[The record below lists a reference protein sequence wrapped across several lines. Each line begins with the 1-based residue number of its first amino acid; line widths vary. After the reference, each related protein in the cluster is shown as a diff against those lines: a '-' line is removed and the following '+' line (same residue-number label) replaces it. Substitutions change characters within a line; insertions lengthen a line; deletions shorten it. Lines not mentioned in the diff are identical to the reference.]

1 MEIEK
6 IGKAEK
12 FAAIK
17 SMAVDDVEL
26 EKINK
31 YTISPLTADEVFAFK
46 VVAGDNEDDDRN
58 FEPFTAAALKDLAE
72 LYPGKPVVKDHSHSD
87 IDAVVARIYDAE
99 VLTDS
104 TKEAGDGESFTQLI
118 LKAYTV
124 RTAENAALIAEIK
137 AGIKKEVSTAASV
150 SSLICSICGQDQIE
164 KWCEHYGG
172 AKYAKDGVEET
183 CLMRIG
189 GCKEAY
195 ELSLVSIPAQP
206 RAGVIKAAKEET
218 EPEEKAPTEEIDKL
232 KIELEMLD
240 L

>member
-6 IGKAEK
+6 IGKTEK

-46 VVAGDNEDDDRN
+46 VVAGDNGDDDRN
-58 FEPFTAAALKDLAE
+58 FEPFMAAALKDLAE
-72 LYPGKPVVKDHSHSD
+72 LYPGKPVVKDHSHRD
-87 IDAVVARIYDAE
+87 IDAVVARVYDAE

-104 TKEAGDGESFTQLI
+104 TKEAGDGEPFTQLI

-137 AGIKKEVSTAASV
+137 AGIKKEVSTSASV

-172 AKYAKDGVEET
+172 VKYNTKDDVEEV

-206 RAGVIKAAKEET
+206 RAGVIKAAKEDT
-218 EPEEKAPTEEIDKL
+218 EPEKAPTEEIDKL
-232 KIELEMLD
+232 KIELELLD